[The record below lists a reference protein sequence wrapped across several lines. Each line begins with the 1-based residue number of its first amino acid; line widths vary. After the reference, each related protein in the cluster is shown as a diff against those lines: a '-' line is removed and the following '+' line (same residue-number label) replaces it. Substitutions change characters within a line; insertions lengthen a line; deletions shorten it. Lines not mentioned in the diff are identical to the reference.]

1 LIDASKSKEVI
12 WKILQEAISNIW
24 FI

>member
-1 LIDASKSKEVI
+1 LIDASQSKDII
-12 WKILQEAISNIW
+12 WKILQESISNIW

>member
-1 LIDASKSKEVI
+1 LIDASQSKEVI

-24 FI
+24 LI

>member
-1 LIDASKSKEVI
+1 LIDASQSKDVI

-24 FI
+24 LI